1 MATNEREV
9 LLKVENLCQYFKLGR
24 ARLKA
29 VDNVSFEVYK
39 GEVFGLVG
47 ESGCGKTTCGR
58 SIIRIYDITSGSI
71 YFKGRRV
78 CAGTLSY
85 RNEIKKVKADY
96 KTAIANL
103 MLKNDYNP
111 EEITKLT
118 AEKNQKI
125 KNLRNEIAKAKH
137 DHKYSDKEYA
147 KEFLAKLDEEYL
159 PKISEESDPEKKA
172 QLREEYKNKKR
183 LLKNE
188 RLITQMQMIFQD
200 PIASLDP
207 RMTVKDIISYL

>member
-1 MATNEREV
+1 MAENQREV

-85 RNEIKKVKADY
+85 YEEIKKIKAEY
-96 KTAIANL
+96 KEA
-103 MLKNDYNP
+103 
-111 EEITKLT
+111 
-118 AEKNQKI
+118 
-125 KNLRNEIAKAKH
+125 
-137 DHKYSDKEYA
+137 
-147 KEFLAKLDEEYL
+147 LAKLKSQETVDQEAIAIATSLSVSAL
-159 PKISEESDPEKKA
+159 PFP
-172 QLREEYKNKKR
+172 LRTR
-183 LLKNE
+183 S
-188 RLITQMQMIFQD
+188 RSSTAV
-200 PIASLDP
+200 P
-207 RMTVKDIISYL
+207 